1 MFTDAIRLKGSIDH
15 LYRDALKMNPLQD
28 LSFQTV
34 SFSGTT
40 VARLWF
46 QLGSE
51 CHDPLQEPSFLI
63 AF

>member
-1 MFTDAIRLKGSIDH
+1 
-15 LYRDALKMNPLQD
+15 MNPLQD